1 MWHRFGAI
9 AEGKKK
15 SLQSYL
21 VVYGDDPVHTAM
33 SKTVGFPIAIAARMY
48 LRGEI
53 ALRGVQV
60 PTLPELYQ
68 PVLRELENLGIRFI
82 EKED

>member
-1 MWHRFGAI
+1 
-9 AEGKKK
+9 
-15 SLQSYL
+15 
-21 VVYGDDPVHTAM
+21 
-33 SKTVGFPIAIAARMY
+33 VGFPIAIVARMY

-68 PVLRELENLGIRFI
+68 PVLRALENLGIRFI